1 MSEEFT
7 KGLVDG
13 AKKQGITCWYALMIG
28 LSIISIINNVDSLK
42 KL

>member
-1 MSEEFT
+1 MSEELA
-7 KGLVDG
+7 KGMVEG

-28 LSIISIINNVDSLK
+28 LSVISIISNIDKIK

>member
-1 MSEEFT
+1 MSEEIA
-7 KGLVDG
+7 KDMVEG

-28 LSIISIINNVDSLK
+28 FSVIAIINNVDKIK

>member
-13 AKKQGITCWYALMIG
+13 AKKQGVTCWCALMIG
-28 LSIISIINNVDSLK
+28 LSIISIINNVDKIK